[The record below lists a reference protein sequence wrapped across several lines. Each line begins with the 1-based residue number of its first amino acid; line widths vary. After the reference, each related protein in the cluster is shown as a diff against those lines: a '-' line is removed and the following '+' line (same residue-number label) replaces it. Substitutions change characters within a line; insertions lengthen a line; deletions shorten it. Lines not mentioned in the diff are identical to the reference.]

1 MQETGEK
8 GAILSQDKQVI
19 RRGDKVERPARP
31 WSSSVFRLLHHLEDA
46 GLPVEHPIS
55 LDDRAQ
61 ITAFAAGEMVH
72 PYKWT
77 DEALY
82 EIGRLTARL
91 HAAVRSFAERDG
103 DRWQPW
109 CLREIG
115 RPAPRILCH
124 GDIAPWNVI
133 TQDGQPHVLID
144 WEYAGP
150 LDPLVELA
158 RICWLFPQLVDD
170 DLQALYDL
178 PDPSKR
184 AAQVRLIADGYGLSR
199 AERERLTD
207 QILEVIVCETAHE
220 AIDPAITFED
230 TGCLWGFAWRTR
242 SLYWVWRHRALIRQA
257 LQ

>member
-82 EIGRLTARL
+82 EIG
-91 HAAVRSFAERDG
+91 G
-103 DRWQPW
+103 
-109 CLREIG
+109 
-115 RPAPRILCH
+115 
-124 GDIAPWNVI
+124 
-133 TQDGQPHVLID
+133 
-144 WEYAGP
+144 
-150 LDPLVELA
+150 
-158 RICWLFPQLVDD
+158 
-170 DLQALYDL
+170 
-178 PDPSKR
+178 
-184 AAQVRLIADGYGLSR
+184 
-199 AERERLTD
+199 
-207 QILEVIVCETAHE
+207 
-220 AIDPAITFED
+220 
-230 TGCLWGFAWRTR
+230 
-242 SLYWVWRHRALIRQA
+242 
-257 LQ
+257 